1 MELSILCGVD
11 IFLHIA
17 ISISP
22 KDNVFFFSSRDCKSM
37 LQNAFNDCKVLNFTS
52 YSEEWL
58 DFILNCRSG
67 KDTSNYDIVMG
78 GVANDKV
85 FNTVEL
91 FFDGLIDKKEALK
104 RLKYEKPN
112 MQIAFRNQTVID
124 KYLSFE
130 RSFNL

>member
-1 MELSILCGVD
+1 MELKFKKKNKKAIVSIYNLD
-11 IFLHIA
+11 
-17 ISISP
+17 
-22 KDNVFFFSSRDCKSM
+22 D
-37 LQNAFNDCKVLNFTS
+37 NAFNDCKVLNFTS

-112 MQIAFRNQTVID
+112 LQIAFRKQSVID

-130 RSFNL
+130 RSFKL